1 MLFVSLNLYQIQSD
15 WIFKIVVGLKQILSK
30 DLN

>member
-15 WIFKIVVGLKQILSK
+15 WIFKIVVGLKQILFK